1 MTHICWFSSPVEYI
15 FKQHMSEI
23 VKIQLGILVWQS
35 CYSGSMIHLCPQVME
50 WGLVAQSLALEPERI
65 NQLPLGTRGD
75 LEALEKVGGYHLG
88 AGNTHLENTCCLR
101 PIFPRSCFW
110 QLREPPGL
118 DNPGKERSA
127 FQEQAWGSWER
138 CHFSPIGKR
147 SNKTR
152 LAQQGKKKRREI
164 CHPLTGKGPEQH
176 KCGHVALASIL
187 IPFEPCGSNFWEF
200 RPSVCGAQPQGKP
213 KWDEHLG

>member
-1 MTHICWFSSPVEYI
+1 MTHICWFSSPVEFI

-35 CYSGSMIHLCPQVME
+35 CSSGSMIPLCSQVME
-50 WGLVAQSLALEPERI
+50 WGLVARSLALEPERI

-88 AGNTHLENTCCLR
+88 AGNTRLENTYFLR

-127 FQEQAWGSWER
+127 FQEQAWGSWEC
-138 CHFSPIGKR
+138 CHFSPIRKR

-164 CHPLTGKGPEQH
+164 CHRLIGKGPEQH
-176 KCGHVALASIL
+176 RFGRVALASIL
-187 IPFEPCGSNFWEF
+187 IPFEPRDSDCGEL
-200 RPSVCGAQPQGKP
+200 RPSACGHSHKGN
-213 KWDEHLG
+213 LSGMST